1 MSGGLLKKS
10 LLTIVLLLACAG
22 SRADVVDSLLRS
34 FERSADLQ
42 AANRLMHVFSDDGL
56 CDPIVFG
63 ASTPKDSLRKQ
74 VWYWSGEYY
83 YARQRYQDAV
93 KLGQRALPLF
103 RAGTNHDEEADC
115 LNLLAISY
123 IRLSDYDNAA
133 TYAKLCYQLDKESG
147 DHDRMSSSLNTLTA
161 IYVAANQPQEAEQYI
176 TKALSL
182 VDEAKNPQRK
192 AVLLGMA
199 SEVYHAMGND
209 QRALEYADAACD
221 LEEKLGREDHAKVR
235 LAQKAS
241 VLIGLHRYRE
251 AQQLL
256 QQVIPAFREKGN
268 LQSLGISCNKMGM
281 ALLSQERPAEALP
294 YYREAAQ
301 IFHQLHDTY
310 NELHA
315 QKGIYESL
323 WNTNPDSA
331 RTELERF
338 NDLKDSLYN
347 NATAQSLA
355 RFKAE
360 FDTDEL
366 RMENEAERQSK
377 HRVMV
382 TALVITVLL
391 LLLAAAIWYAM
402 RRRNRR
408 QNEINQQLSADIQEL
423 REKYRQLQI
432 NYDNALVTRQ
442 DGGSETTDIKP
453 ADRDF
458 IEQVVNVINEQINNG
473 QADAP
478 SVAARFNMSPFQ
490 FRQKLTA
497 ITGETPQ
504 AFIQIV
510 RMRRARHLL
519 DHNHELT
526 VTQIATLCGYNDTAN
541 FTRAFKKS
549 FGLTP
554 SQYQE
559 KQGNLTK

>member
-1 MSGGLLKKS
+1 MSGSLLKKS
-10 LLTIVLLLACAG
+10 LTTIVLLLACAG
-22 SRADVVDSLLRS
+22 SRADVVDSLLRA
-34 FERSADLQ
+34 FERNADLQ
-42 AANRLMHVFSDDGL
+42 AANRLMRIYSEADL
-56 CDPIVFG
+56 CDPITYG
-63 ASTPKDSLRKQ
+63 SAASKDSLRME
-74 VWYWSGEYY
+74 VWYWTGEYY

-93 KLGQRALPLF
+93 KLAQRALPLL
-103 RAGTNHDEEADC
+103 RASNNHDEEADC
-115 LNLLAISY
+115 LNLLAISH
-123 IRLSDYDNAA
+123 IRLSSYDEAA
-133 TYAKLCYQLDKESG
+133 TYAKLCYQLDKQSG
-147 DHDRMSSSLNTLTA
+147 DPDRMSSSLNTLA
-161 IYVAANQPQEAEQYI
+161 GIYVSANQPNEAEQYI
-176 TKALSL
+176 TKALAL
-182 VDEAKNPQRK
+182 TDETKNPQRK

-209 QRALEYADAACD
+209 QRALEYADAAYNQ
-221 LEEKLGREDHAKVR
+221 EVKLGREDHAKVR
-235 LAQKAS
+235 MAQKAS

-256 QQVIPAFREKGN
+256 QQVIPAFREQGN
-268 LQSLGISCNKMGM
+268 QQSLGISCNKMGM
-281 ALLSQERPAEALP
+281 ALLSLQRPSEALG
-294 YYREAAQ
+294 YYREARQ
-301 IFHQLHDTY
+301 IFRQLHDTY

-315 QKGIYESL
+315 QKGIYEAL
-323 WNTNPDSA
+323 WTVSPDSA

-347 NATAQSLA
+347 NATAESLA

-382 TALVITVLL
+382 TALVITILL

-432 NYDNALVTRQ
+432 NYDKALVTRQ
-442 DGGSETTDIKP
+442 DGGSDPTDIKP

-504 AFIQIV
+504 TFIQIV

-526 VTQIATLCGYNDTAN
+526 VTQIAALCGYNDTAN

-559 KQGNLTK
+559 KQADLTK

>member
-1 MSGGLLKKS
+1 MGGLLKKS
-10 LLTIVLLLACAG
+10 LITIALLLACASG
-22 SRADVVDSLLRS
+22 RADVVDSLLRV

-42 AANRLMHVFSDDGL
+42 AANRLMRIFSEADL

-63 ASTPKDSLRKQ
+63 GNTPKDSLRME
-74 VWYWSGEYY
+74 VWYWTGEYY
-83 YARQRYQDAV
+83 YAEQRYQDAV
-93 KLGQRALPLF
+93 KQGQRALPLF
-103 RAGTNHDEEADC
+103 RAGSNRDEEADC

-133 TYAKLCYQLDKESG
+133 TYAKLCYQLDRESG
-147 DHDRMSSSLNTLTA
+147 DNDRMASSLNTLTA
-161 IYVAANQPQEAEQYI
+161 IYVAANQPREAEQYI
-176 TKALSL
+176 AKALSL

-209 QRALEYADAACD
+209 ERALQYADAAYD
-221 LEEKLGREDHAKVR
+221 LEEKIGREDHAKVR

-281 ALLSQERPAEALP
+281 ALLSQKRPAEALP
-294 YYREAAQ
+294 YYREAVQ

-323 WNTNPDSA
+323 WNTNSDSA

-338 NDLKDSLYN
+338 NNLKDSLYN

-377 HRVMV
+377 HRVMA

-391 LLLAAAIWYAM
+391 LLLAAVIWYAM

-408 QNEINQQLSADIQEL
+408 QNLINQQLSADIQEL
-423 REKYRQLQI
+423 REKYRQLQVH
-432 NYDNALVTRQ
+432 YDNALVTRPE
-442 DGGSETTDIKP
+442 ETGEPETINS
-453 ADRDF
+453 ADRELMEH
-458 IEQVVNVINEQINNG
+458 IVNTINEQINAG
-473 QADAP
+473 QVDAASVADAL
-478 SVAARFNMSPFQ
+478 NMSPFQ
-490 FRQKLTA
+490 LRQRLTA

-504 AFIQIV
+504 SFIQIV
-510 RMRRARHLL
+510 RMRRARYLL
-519 DHNHELT
+519 DNNPELNI
-526 VTQIATLCGYNDTAN
+526 TQVANLCGYNDTPN

-554 SQYQE
+554 TQYQE
-559 KQGNLTK
+559 KQQDFAK

>member
-1 MSGGLLKKS
+1 MNRLLKKS
-10 LLTIVLLLACAG
+10 FVTIALLLACAG

-42 AANRLMHVFSDDGL
+42 VANRLMRLYSEADL
-56 CDPIVFG
+56 CDPIVFNG
-63 ASTPKDSLRKQ
+63 NTPKDSLRME
-74 VWYWSGEYY
+74 VWYWAGEYY

-93 KLGQRALPLF
+93 KQGQRALPLF
-103 RAGTNHDEEADC
+103 RAGSNRDEEADC

-133 TYAKLCYQLDKESG
+133 TYAKLCYQLDRESG
-147 DHDRMSSSLNTLTA
+147 DNDRMASSLNTLTA
-161 IYVAANQPQEAEQYI
+161 IYVAANQPREAEQYI
-176 TKALSL
+176 AKALSL

-209 QRALEYADAACD
+209 ERALQYADAAYD
-221 LEEKLGREDHAKVR
+221 LEEKIGREDHAKVR
-235 LAQKAS
+235 MAQKAS
-241 VLIGLHRYRE
+241 VLIGLQRYRE

-294 YYREAAQ
+294 YYREAVQ

-315 QKGIYESL
+315 QKGVYESL
-323 WNTNPDSA
+323 WNTNSDSA

-338 NDLKDSLYN
+338 NNLKDSLYN

-377 HRVMV
+377 HRVMA

-391 LLLAAAIWYAM
+391 LLLAAVIWYAM

-408 QNEINQQLSADIQEL
+408 QNLINQQLSADIQEL
-423 REKYRQLQI
+423 REKYRQLQVH
-432 NYDNALVTRQ
+432 YDNALVTRPE
-442 DGGSETTDIKP
+442 ETGEPETINS
-453 ADRDF
+453 ADRELMEH
-458 IEQVVNVINEQINNG
+458 IVNTINEQINAG
-473 QADAP
+473 QVDAASVADAL
-478 SVAARFNMSPFQ
+478 NMSPFQ
-490 FRQKLTA
+490 LRQRLTA

-504 AFIQIV
+504 SFIQIV
-510 RMRRARHLL
+510 RMRRARYLL
-519 DHNHELT
+519 DNNPELNI
-526 VTQIATLCGYNDTAN
+526 TQVANLCGYNDTPN

-554 SQYQE
+554 TQYQE
-559 KQGNLTK
+559 KQQDFAK

>member
-1 MSGGLLKKS
+1 MSGLLKKT
-10 LLTIVLLLACAG
+10 LLTIALLLACAG
-22 SRADVVDSLLRS
+22 GRADVVDSLLDS

-42 AANRLMHVFSDDGL
+42 AANQLMRIYSEADL
-56 CDPIVFG
+56 CDPIVFDG
-63 ASTPKDSLRKQ
+63 STPKDSLRKQ

-103 RAGTNHDEEADC
+103 RAGTNRDEEADC

-147 DHDRMSSSLNTLTA
+147 DHDRMSSSLNTLTG
-161 IYVAANQPQEAEQYI
+161 IYLAANQPREAEQYI
-176 TKALSL
+176 AKALSL

-209 QRALEYADAACD
+209 QRALEYADAAYD

-323 WNTNPDSA
+323 WDTNPDSA

-338 NDLKDSLYN
+338 NNLKDSLYN

-355 RFKAE
+355 RFKVE

-366 RMENEAERQSK
+366 RSENEAERQSK

-382 TALVITVLL
+382 TALVTTVLL
-391 LLLAAAIWYAM
+391 LLIATAIWYAM

-458 IEQVVNVINEQINNG
+458 IEQVVNIINEQINSG

-504 AFIQIV
+504 TFIQIV
-510 RMRRARHLL
+510 RMRRARYLL
-519 DHNHELT
+519 DHNQELT

>member
-1 MSGGLLKKS
+1 MGRLLKKS
-10 LLTIVLLLACAG
+10 LMTIVLLLACAG

-42 AANRLMHVFSDDGL
+42 AANRLMRIYSEADL

-63 ASTPKDSLRKQ
+63 NGTPKDSLRME
-74 VWYWSGEYY
+74 VWYWAGEYY

-93 KLGQRALPLF
+93 KQGQRALPLF
-103 RAGTNHDEEADC
+103 RAGSNRDEEADC

-147 DHDRMSSSLNTLTA
+147 DHDRMSSSLNTLTG
-161 IYVAANQPQEAEQYI
+161 IYLAASQPQEAEQYI
-176 TKALSL
+176 SKALSL
-182 VDEAKNPQRK
+182 TDEANNPQRK

-209 QRALEYADAACD
+209 QRALEYADAAYD

-241 VLIGLHRYRE
+241 VLIGLHRYQE

-323 WNTNPDSA
+323 WDTNPDSA

-338 NDLKDSLYN
+338 NNLRDSLYN
-347 NATAQSLA
+347 NATAESLA

-360 FDTDEL
+360 FETEQL
-366 RMENEAERQSK
+366 RSENEAERQSK

-382 TALVITVLL
+382 TALVTTVLL
-391 LLLAAAIWYAM
+391 LLIATAIWYAM

-442 DGGSETTDIKP
+442 DSENEPTDIKP

-458 IEQVVNVINEQINNG
+458 MEQVVNIINEQINSG

-490 FRQKLTA
+490 FRQKLTT

-504 AFIQIV
+504 TFIQIV

-519 DHNHELT
+519 DHNQELT

>member
-1 MSGGLLKKS
+1 MSGRLLKKS

-42 AANRLMHVFSDDGL
+42 AANRLMHIFSDDGL

-83 YARQRYQDAV
+83 YACQRYQDAV

-256 QQVIPAFREKGN
+256 QQIIPAFREKGN

-559 KQGNLTK
+559 KQDNLTK